1 MSLDVAV
8 LTVHV
13 LGVVVWIGG
22 VLYQAHVLLPVARGG
37 GGGAA
42 VFAEAAQRARPVTW
56 TAVAAVVLSGFYNV
70 TRLGSLE
77 RVMASGAGLLL
88 AAKFI
93 LVILAVTLAAQRDFA
108 RLTILK
114 AAIASG
120 GDVAPELRA
129 IARLDRVV
137 LVLALAIVWLG
148 LAVSRAG

>member
-1 MSLDVAV
+1 VSLDVAI

-22 VLYQAHVLLPVARGG
+22 ALYQAHVLLPIARRE
-37 GGGAA
+37 GAGLF
-42 VFAEAAQRARPVTW
+42 VEAARRARPVTW
-56 TAVAAVVLSGFYNV
+56 TAVAAVVLTGFYNV

-88 AAKFI
+88 AAKFV

-108 RLTILK
+108 QLTILRG
-114 AAIASG
+114 ALDSG
-120 GDVAPELRA
+120 GDPAPALRA
-129 IARLDRVV
+129 IARLDRAV
-137 LVLALAIVWLG
+137 LMLALALVWLG